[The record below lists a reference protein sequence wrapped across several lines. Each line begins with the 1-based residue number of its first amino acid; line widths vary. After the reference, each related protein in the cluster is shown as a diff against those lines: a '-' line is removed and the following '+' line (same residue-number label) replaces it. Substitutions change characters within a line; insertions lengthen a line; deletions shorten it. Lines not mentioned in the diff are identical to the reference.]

1 VNDLPL
7 HPEHLEDLRKSGL
20 TDETIQAAGIHT
32 VRPADIKKVTAIDA
46 IESLLAIPYGD
57 GFFRYKVFPVG
68 IKTTNG
74 TLRYLQPAKTGAHLY
89 VPPTLPPG
97 ILQDPT
103 QPLGI
108 AEGEKKALK
117 ATQDGI
123 PCVGIGG
130 LWNWLQNG
138 RLLRTFEAIAF
149 QGRTV
154 YLFPD
159 SDAWRRQDLLAAV
172 YRLGA
177 ALEARGAHVLV
188 KKLPDASGKTKQGLD
203 DFLVRRS
210 QASRQ
215 PHGQRSIRRLCMA
228 WRAS

>member
-1 VNDLPL
+1 MSDLSL
-7 HPEHLEDLRKSGL
+7 HPDHRADLRKSGL
-20 TDETIQAAGIHT
+20 SDDTIQAAGIHT
-32 VRPADIKKVTAIDA
+32 VRPSDIKKVTALEA
-46 IESLLAIPYGD
+46 IESLLEIPYGD
-57 GFFRYKVFPVG
+57 GFSRYKVFPVG
-68 IKTTNG
+68 LATKNG
-74 TLRYLQPAKTGAHLY
+74 TLRYLQPGKSGAHLY

-103 QPLGI
+103 KPLGI

-138 RLLRTFEAIAF
+138 RLLGTFEAIAL

-154 YLFPD
+154 HLFPD
-159 SDAWRRQDLLAAV
+159 SDVWRRQDLLPAV

-177 ALEARGAHVLV
+177 ALEARAC
-188 KKLPDASGKTKQGLD
+188 KKAP
-203 DFLVRRS
+203 
-210 QASRQ
+210 
-215 PHGQRSIRRLCMA
+215 
-228 WRAS
+228 